1 MPSAAGIVFF
11 WTGVIMPVRIISFFC
26 ATLFLCFLSCNDS
39 GTGADAA
46 RTGVHADTTYMEH
59 TEGSLLRGQQIFRQR
74 CERCHGLNGNY
85 RNNNAA
91 DLQLSR
97 LDSIGIVTTIINGRG
112 AMPLFDHAIPDSDL
126 GQLEQYVQSLRK
138 Y

>member
-1 MPSAAGIVFF
+1 LLV
-11 WTGVIMPVRIISFFC
+11 
-26 ATLFLCFLSCNDS
+26 LFLKSTSLMNHAIIFFRFLTVMSFLFLSACNNS
-39 GTGADAA
+39 GNEPVSSQNGIY
-46 RTGVHADTTYMEH
+46 ADTTYQRQSVSN
-59 TEGSLLRGQQIFRQR
+59 TRRGQEIFRQR
-74 CERCHGLNGNY
+74 CEKCHGLNGNY

-112 AMPLFDHAIPDSDL
+112 AMPMFDHSIPDSDL
-126 GQLEQYVQSLRK
+126 SEVEQYVKTLRK